1 MTTSEVWSM
10 KVDPRSNEVTEEC
23 LRLGTI
29 EFKDFPEAFIKAL
42 RLYNKNANRHITE
55 PHFMFK
61 GYVYECT
68 YYGVPSKTGRGY
80 THYMTV
86 GRTNAKKMP
95 VSLNMWS
102 GGRGGV
108 RFTAEYILS
117 IPKSKINDPNWKRYL
132 E

>member
-1 MTTSEVWSM
+1 MATSEVWAD
-10 KVDPRSNEVTEEC
+10 KVDIRYNDVTDEC

-42 RLYNKNANRHITE
+42 RLYNKNANRHITS
-55 PHFMFK
+55 PQFMFN

-68 YYGVPSKTGRGY
+68 YYGVQSKTGRGY

-95 VSLNMWS
+95 VTLNMWS
-102 GGRGGV
+102 GFGGKV
-108 RFTAEYILS
+108 SITHDYILS
-117 IPKSKINDPNWKRYL
+117 IPKSKINDPKWRYYL